1 MKELLAGVLI
11 ITLVITIPL
20 IALASNGE
28 KKATPSQ
35 TKFVMDGKDV
45 AFDVAYNI
53 EESNYIQLRS
63 VAKTLNGTKSQFNV
77 YYDDVL
83 GQAVIETGK
92 AYTGVKPSGTETVAP
107 MPTIAPTPAVSPTPT
122 AKPTYKVGDT
132 VTLPNATIQVT
143 SVNSVDSTPP
153 DEYGS
158 TFLASSGH
166 KLLCVSFDVPANSL
180 NYNNT
185 LWYPNNFVSYASAAS
200 GVNYEMPFSQ
210 GTAGFGANVKKSATV
225 YIEVPSDETIVSVVV
240 SDGQN
245 NAATVTVK

>member
-1 MKELLAGVLI
+1 MKRILAIAIV
-11 ITLVITIPL
+11 VVF
-20 IALASNGE
+20 ALAMTTVAFADSGE

-35 TKFVMDGKDV
+35 TKFVMDGKDIT
-45 AFDVAYNI
+45 FDVAYSI

-92 AYTGVKPSGTETVAP
+92 AYTGVKPSGAETVAP
-107 MPTIAPTPAVSPTPT
+107 TPTIAPTPAVSPTPT
-122 AKPTYKVGDT
+122 AKPTYKIGDT
-132 VTLPNATIQVT
+132 VTLPNATIRVT

-158 TFLASSGH
+158 AFLASGGH
-166 KLLCVSFDVPANSL
+166 KLLCVSFDVTANSL

-185 LWYPNNFVSYASAAS
+185 LWHPNNFVSYASAAS

-210 GTAGFGANVKKSATV
+210 GTSGFGANVKKSATV
-225 YIEVPSDETIVSVVV
+225 YIEVPSEETIVSVVL

-245 NAATVTVK
+245 NSATVTVK